1 MAPHSP
7 NSEST
12 LNRRTKVIWFPA
24 CPALLVAGA
33 WFVLTF
39 RTPWMF
45 YWLNHLLRI
54 RFDTEHAWV
63 YLLAAMVP
71 LALAGTLAA
80 GLSWRFGGHRWER
93 LVAAEI
99 PLGMFCISQFYGLW
113 RSGSLAHVQTSLLV
127 KGILL
132 FAGYLLAGALPFLL
146 PGDRT
151 VPSGNAPATRSGG

>member
-1 MAPHSP
+1 M
-7 NSEST
+7 
-12 LNRRTKVIWFPA
+12 NRRTKVIWFPA
-24 CPALLVAGA
+24 CPALLLAGA

-54 RFDTEHAWV
+54 NFDTQHAWV
-63 YLLAAMVP
+63 YLLVAMVP

-93 LVAAEI
+93 LVSAEI
-99 PLGMFCISQFYGLW
+99 PLGMFCISQFYSLW
-113 RSGSLAHVQTSLLV
+113 RSGGLAMVQTSLLL

-146 PGDRT
+146 PGDRKVT
-151 VPSGNAPATRSGG
+151 AGNAPAALQKG